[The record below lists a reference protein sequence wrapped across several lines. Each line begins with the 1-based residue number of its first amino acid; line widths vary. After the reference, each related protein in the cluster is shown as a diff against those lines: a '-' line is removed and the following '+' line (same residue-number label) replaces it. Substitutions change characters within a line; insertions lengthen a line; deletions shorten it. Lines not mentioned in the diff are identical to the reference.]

1 MRVESGKRKVENGER
16 KRKNFPL
23 STSNFPLFICL
34 AIMAASLTLSPFMM
48 GASQFFLM
56 AVWLFTGDPIKVK
69 LQRFIH
75 NKVAVVL
82 VSLFLLHLVGL
93 IYTSAF
99 AYAFKDLR
107 VKLPLLI
114 LPMVLSSVKPLD
126 KKYFDLLML
135 IYVASVFVATCIS
148 FGYYLK
154 NDYGDI
160 REISHFISHIRF
172 CLNIV
177 LSMGILIHYIFEKRI
192 TTGKVVPAFSVKTA
206 LNHYLMWFLLF
217 WFVYQLYIF
226 ESLSGYL
233 AFAGLVVASLLYL
246 YFTKVR
252 STAWKAVGLAVVIA
266 VPILAGVMLYRTVD
280 RLLRVEPIDFSTLD
294 RTTALG
300 NDYWHD
306 TICFPVEDG
315 RYIGLYFCRSEMR
328 EAWNRRSELDYDG
341 LTHNGEN
348 LEATL
353 ARYLTSKNLRK
364 DAAGVD
370 ALCDE
375 DIHNVENGVANYKNF
390 IHPGVR
396 ARLSETAFEYNQ
408 YRRYNNPNGGSLS
421 QRIEYTRA
429 SFYLIKKHPLF
440 GVGTG
445 DIPEAYRQ
453 AYNDLSSPLEEQYRH
468 RAHNQYL
475 SITVGFGLIG
485 LIIFLVT
492 LLFPYCSAKC
502 HRTYLYT
509 IFLVIVLLSMLP
521 EDTIETQAGVTW
533 FALFNSLLI
542 FATEKGKETPEKQ

>member
-1 MRVESGKRKVENGER
+1 MTWRER
-16 KRKNFPL
+16 TWKFEPAAYL
-23 STSNFPLFICL
+23 VCL

-48 GASQFFLM
+48 GASQFFIM
-56 AVWLFTGDPIKVK
+56 AVWLFTGDSVKVK
-69 LQRFIH
+69 LRRFIH
-75 NKVAVVL
+75 NPIAVVL
-82 VSLFLLHLVGL
+82 VALYLLHLVGL
-93 IYTSAF
+93 VYTTDF
-99 AYAFKDLR
+99 TYALKDLR

-114 LPMVLSSVKPLD
+114 LPIVLSSVKPLD
-126 KKYFDLLML
+126 KKHFDLLML
-135 IYVASVFVATCIS
+135 LYVVSVFVATCIS

-177 LSMGILIHYIFEKRI
+177 MAMGVIFYYIYEKRI
-192 TTGKVVPAFSVKTA
+192 TKGKVVPAFNLKTA
-206 LNHYLMWFLLF
+206 LNQYLMWFLFF
-217 WFVYQLYIF
+217 WFAYQIYIF

-252 STAWKAVGLAVVIA
+252 STAWKVAGLVVVIA
-266 VPILAGVMLYRTVD
+266 VPIVAGWMLYRTVD
-280 RLLRVEPIDFSTLD
+280 RMLRVEPVDITRLD
-294 RTTALG
+294 KKTALG

-306 TICFPVEDG
+306 TLCFPVEDG
-315 RYIGLYFCRSEMR
+315 QYIGLYFCRPEMR

-364 DAAGVD
+364 DAAGVN
-370 ALCDE
+370 ALSD
-375 DIHNVENGVANYKNF
+375 DDLRNVENGIANYNNF
-390 IHPGVR
+390 IHPGLK

-429 SFYLIKKHPLF
+429 SFYLIKKHPVF

-445 DIPEAYRQ
+445 DIPDAYRQ
-453 AYNDLSSPLEEQYRH
+453 AYEVLHSPLEEQYRH

-475 SITVGFGLIG
+475 SITVGFGFVG
-485 LIIFLVT
+485 LFLFLVT
-492 LLFPYCSAKC
+492 LLYPYCSSK
-502 HRTYLYT
+502 RYRGYLYT
-509 IFLVIVLLSMLP
+509 VFLVIALLSMLP
-521 EDTIETQAGVTW
+521 EDTIETQAGATW

-542 FATEKGKETPEKQ
+542 FASEKGKETPQKEIT

>member
-1 MRVESGKRKVENGER
+1 
-16 KRKNFPL
+16 
-23 STSNFPLFICL
+23 
-34 AIMAASLTLSPFMM
+34 MAASLTLSPFMM
-48 GASQFFLM
+48 GASQFFLV
-56 AVWLFTGDPIKVK
+56 AVWLFTGDPVKVK

-75 NKVAVVL
+75 NRVAVVL
-82 VSLFLLHLVGL
+82 VALYLLHLVGL
-93 IYTSAF
+93 IYTSDF

-107 VKLPLLI
+107 VKLPLLL
-114 LPMVLSSVKPLD
+114 LPIVLSSVKPLD
-126 KKYFDLLML
+126 KKYLDLLML
-135 IYVASVFVATCIS
+135 IYVISVFVATCIS

-177 LSMGILIHYIFEKRI
+177 LATGIVLYYIYEKRI
-192 TTGKVVPAFSVKTA
+192 TKGKVVPAFSAKTA
-206 LNHYLMWFLLF
+206 LNHYLMWSLLF
-217 WFVYQLYIF
+217 WFAYQLYIF

-252 STAWKAVGLAVVIA
+252 SSVWKAIGLAVVIVLPVA
-266 VPILAGVMLYRTVD
+266 AGIFFYRTVD
-280 RLLRVEPIDFSTLD
+280 RLLRVEPVDFATLD
-294 RTTALG
+294 QKTALG

-306 TICFPVEDG
+306 TVCFPVEDG
-315 RYIGLYFCRSEMR
+315 KYIGLYFCRPEMR
-328 EAWNRRSELDYDG
+328 EAWNRRSNLDYDG
-341 LTHNGEN
+341 QTRNGEI

-353 ARYLTSKNLRK
+353 ARYLTSKDLRK
-364 DAAGVD
+364 DASGVD
-370 ALCDE
+370 ALSDD
-375 DIHNVENGVANYKNF
+375 DIRNVENGVANYNNYT
-390 IHPGVR
+390 HPGVM

-408 YRRYNNPNGGSLS
+408 YRHYNNPNGGSLS

-429 SFYLIKKHPLF
+429 SFYLIKQHPIF

-453 AYNDLSSPLEEQYRH
+453 AYDVLNSPLEAQYRH

-475 SITVGFGLIG
+475 SITVGFGIVG
-485 LIIFLVT
+485 LIIFVIT
-492 LLFPYCSAKC
+492 LLYPYASTKR
-502 HRTYLYT
+502 HRGYLYT

-533 FALFNSLLI
+533 FALFNSLFI

>member
-1 MRVESGKRKVENGER
+1 
-16 KRKNFPL
+16 
-23 STSNFPLFICL
+23 
-34 AIMAASLTLSPFMM
+34 MAASLTLSPFMM
-48 GASQFFLM
+48 GASQFFLV
-56 AVWLFTGDPIKVK
+56 AVWLFTGDPVKVK

-75 NKVAVVL
+75 NKAAVVM
-82 VSLFLLHLVGL
+82 VALFLLHLVGL
-93 IYTSAF
+93 IYTSDF

-114 LPMVLSSVKPLD
+114 LPIVLSSVKPLD

-135 IYVASVFVATCIS
+135 IYVFSVFVATCIS

-177 LSMGILIHYIFEKRI
+177 LAMGIIIYYIFERRI
-192 TTGKVVPAFSVKTA
+192 TKGKVVPAFSLRTA

-217 WFVYQLYIF
+217 WFVSQIYLF

-252 STAWKAVGLAVVIA
+252 STAWKALGLVLVIVIPVA
-266 VPILAGVMLYRTVD
+266 AGILFYRTVD
-280 RLLRVEPIDFSTLD
+280 RLSRVEPVDFSTLD
-294 RTTALG
+294 QKTALG

-315 RYIGLYFCRSEMR
+315 KYIGLYFCRPEMR
-328 EAWNRRSELDYDG
+328 EAWNLRSELDYDG
-341 LTHNGEN
+341 QTRNGEI

-353 ARYLTSKNLRK
+353 ARYLTSKDLRK
-364 DAAGVD
+364 DASGVD
-370 ALCDE
+370 ALSDE
-375 DIHNVENGVANYKNF
+375 DIRNVENGIANYNNYT
-390 IHPGVR
+390 HPGVR
-396 ARLSETAFEYNQ
+396 ARLSETVFEYNQ

-429 SFYLIKKHPLF
+429 SFYLIKQHPVF

-445 DIPEAYRQ
+445 DIPEAYSR
-453 AYNDLSSPLEEQYRH
+453 AYDALNSPLEGQFRH

-475 SITVGFGLIG
+475 SITVGFGLVG
-485 LIIFLVT
+485 LLIFVVT
-492 LLFPYCSAKC
+492 LLYPYCSAKR
-502 HRTYLYT
+502 HRSYLYT
-509 IFLVIVLLSMLP
+509 IFLVILLLSMLP

-542 FATEKGKETPEKQ
+542 FAL

>member
-1 MRVESGKRKVENGER
+1 
-16 KRKNFPL
+16 
-23 STSNFPLFICL
+23 
-34 AIMAASLTLSPFMM
+34 MAASLTLSPFMM

-56 AVWLFTGDPIKVK
+56 AVWLFMGDPVKEK
-69 LQRFIH
+69 LQRFVH
-75 NKVAVVL
+75 NRVALVL
-82 VSLFLLHLVGL
+82 VALYLLHLIGL
-93 IYTSAF
+93 VYTSDF
-99 AYAFKDLR
+99 TYAFKDLR

-114 LPMVLSSVKPLD
+114 LPVVLSSVKPLD
-126 KKYFDLLML
+126 KKHFDLLML
-135 IYVASVFVATCIS
+135 LYVASVFVATCIS

-177 LSMGILIHYIFEKRI
+177 LAMGIIGYYLYERRI
-192 TTGKVVPAFSVKTA
+192 TKGKEVPAFGLKKA
-206 LNHYLMWFLLF
+206 LNQYLMWFLFL
-217 WFVYQLYIF
+217 WFAYQIYIF

-233 AFAGLVVASLLYL
+233 AFAGWAVASLLYL

-252 STAWKAVGLAVVIA
+252 STAWRVVGLAVVIA
-266 VPILAGVMLYRTVD
+266 VPLIAGLMLYRTVD
-280 RLLRVEPIDFSTLD
+280 RLLRVEPVDLSTLD
-294 RTTALG
+294 QKTALG

-306 TICFPVEDG
+306 TVCFPVEDG
-315 RYIGLYFCRSEMR
+315 RYIGLYFCRPEMR

-341 LTHNGEN
+341 LTRNGEN

-364 DAAGVD
+364 DASGVN
-370 ALCDE
+370 ALTDN
-375 DIHNVENGVANYKNF
+375 DLRHVENGVANYNNF
-390 IHPGVR
+390 IHPGLR

-429 SFYLIKKHPLF
+429 SLYLIKRHPVF

-453 AYNDLSSPLEEQYRH
+453 AYDALNSPLEEQFRH

-485 LIIFLVT
+485 L
-492 LLFPYCSAKC
+492 LLFLTSLLYPYGSSKRY
-502 HRTYLYT
+502 RTYLYT
-509 IFLVIVLLSMLP
+509 IFLVIALLSMLP
-521 EDTIETQAGVTW
+521 EDTLETQAGATW

-542 FATEKGKETPEKQ
+542 FAP

>member
-1 MRVESGKRKVENGER
+1 MTWRERTRKSEPAAYLV
-16 KRKNFPL
+16 
-23 STSNFPLFICL
+23 CL

-56 AVWLFTGDPIKVK
+56 AVWLFMGDPIKVK

-75 NKVAVVL
+75 HRVAVVL
-82 VSLFLLHLVGL
+82 VMLYLLHLAGL
-93 IYTSAF
+93 IYTSDF
-99 AYAFKDLR
+99 TYAFKDLR

-114 LPMVLSSVKPLD
+114 LPIVLSSVKPLD
-126 KKYFDLLML
+126 KKRFDLLML
-135 IYVASVFVATCIS
+135 LYVISVFVATCIS
-148 FGYYLK
+148 FGFYLK

-177 LSMGILIHYIFEKRI
+177 MAMGVIFYYIYEKRI
-192 TTGKVVPAFSVKTA
+192 TKGKVVPAFNLKTA
-206 LNHYLMWFLLF
+206 LNQYLMWFLFF
-217 WFVYQLYIF
+217 WFVYQIYIF

-233 AFAGLVVASLLYL
+233 AFAGLVIASLLYL

-252 STAWKAVGLAVVIA
+252 STAWKVAGLVVVIA
-266 VPILAGVMLYRTVD
+266 VPIVAGWMLYRTVD
-280 RLLRVEPIDFSTLD
+280 RLLRVEPVDITRLD
-294 RTTALG
+294 KKTAQG

-306 TICFPVEDG
+306 TVCFPVEDG
-315 RYIGLYFCRSEMR
+315 QYIGLYFCRSEMR

-370 ALCDE
+370 ALSD
-375 DIHNVENGVANYKNF
+375 DDLRNVENGIANYNNHV
-390 IHPGVR
+390 HPGLK

-453 AYNDLSSPLEEQYRH
+453 AYDALNSPLEAQYRH

-475 SITVGFGLIG
+475 SITVGFGLVG
-485 LIIFLVT
+485 LFIFLVT
-492 LLFPYCSAKC
+492 LLYPYCSSK
-502 HRTYLYT
+502 RYRGYLYT
-509 IFLVIVLLSMLP
+509 IFLVIALLSMLP
-521 EDTIETQAGVTW
+521 EDTIETQAGATW

-542 FATEKGKETPEKQ
+542 FASEKGKETPQKEIT

>member
-1 MRVESGKRKVENGER
+1 MTWRER
-16 KRKNFPL
+16 TRSYEQAAYL
-23 STSNFPLFICL
+23 VCL
-34 AIMAASLTLSPFMM
+34 ALMAASLTLSPFMM

-56 AVWLFTGDPIKVK
+56 AVWLFTGDTVKVK

-75 NKVAVVL
+75 NKTAVVL
-82 VSLFLLHLVGL
+82 VALYLLHLVGL
-93 IYTSAF
+93 IYTTDF
-99 AYAFKDLR
+99 AYAWKDLR

-114 LPMVLSSVKPLD
+114 MPIVLSSVKPLN

-148 FGYYLK
+148 FGYYIK

-177 LSMGILIHYIFEKRI
+177 LAIGIIGYYLYEKRI
-192 TTGKVVPAFSVKTA
+192 TKGKVVPAFSVKTA
-206 LNHYLMWFLLF
+206 LIQFLMWFLLF
-217 WFVYQLYIF
+217 WFVSQIYIF

-233 AFAGLVVASLLYL
+233 AFAGLVGATLLYL

-252 STAWKAVGLAVVIA
+252 STAWRVAGLALVIA
-266 VPILAGVMLYRTVD
+266 IPFIAGLLLYRTVD
-280 RLLRVEPIDFSTLD
+280 RLLKVEHVNMAELD
-294 RTTALG
+294 KTTALG

-306 TICFPVEDG
+306 TVCFPVEDG
-315 RYIGLYFCRSEMR
+315 RYIGLYFCRPEMR
-328 EAWNRRSELDYDG
+328 EAWNLRSQLDYDG
-341 LTHNGEN
+341 LTRNGEN

-364 DAAGVD
+364 DATGVD
-370 ALCDE
+370 ALSDE
-375 DIHNVENGVANYKNF
+375 DIHNVENGVANYNNY
-390 IHPGVR
+390 IHPGFR
-396 ARLSETAFEYNQ
+396 ARLSETVFEYNQ

-445 DIPEAYRQ
+445 DIPRAYRQ
-453 AYNDLSSPLEEQYRH
+453 AYDELDSPLEEQYRH

-475 SITVGFGLIG
+475 SITVGFGIIG

-492 LLFPYCSAKC
+492 LFYPYCAKKC

-542 FATEKGKETPEKQ
+542 FATEKGKETPQKK